1 MSEIG
6 GLKRSFLI
14 VVAVVAWIG
23 ILLQLGISAQ
33 HSAHNGGSMLKGI
46 LLALCYFT
54 VLTNIFVAIIAT
66 RLALGRATKGVL
78 SAPGTLA
85 AATVYILVVGLIYSL
100 LLRSLWAPVGLHK
113 LADEILHDVTPILFV
128 VWWVLFAPKR
138 GLRWSQ
144 PLKWL
149 LYPLV
154 YFAFAV
160 ALGVSTGRYL
170 YPFADITRLGLA
182 SVVRNGALLLV
193 LFWVLG
199 TVTVALASIRGET
212 RTST

>member
-1 MSEIG
+1 MSETG
-6 GLKRSFLI
+6 SLKRSFIII
-14 VVAVVAWIG
+14 VATVAWIG
-23 ILLQLGISAQ
+23 ILLQLWISGQ
-33 HSAHNGGSMLKGI
+33 HSAHEGASMLKGV
-46 LLALCYFT
+46 LQALCYFT
-54 VLTNIFVAIIAT
+54 VLTNILVAIIAT
-66 RLALGRATKGVL
+66 RLALGRATKGLL

-85 AATVYILVVGLIYSL
+85 AVTVYIFVVGLIYSL
-100 LLRSLWAPVGLHK
+100 LLRTLWAPVGLHK

-149 LYPLV
+149 LYPLA
-154 YFAFAV
+154 YFVFAV

-170 YPFADITRLGLA
+170 YPFADIPHLGLA
-182 SVVRNGALLLV
+182 TVVRNGALLLV

-199 TVTVALASIRGET
+199 TVTVALARIRGET
-212 RTST
+212 RSST